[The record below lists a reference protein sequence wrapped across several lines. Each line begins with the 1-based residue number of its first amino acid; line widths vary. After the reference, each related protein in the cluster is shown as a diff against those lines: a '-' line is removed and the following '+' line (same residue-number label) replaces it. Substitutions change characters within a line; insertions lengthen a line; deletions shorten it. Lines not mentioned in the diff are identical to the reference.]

1 MEEEFKEFKEFK
13 ENLNLWQVF
22 YGFARSSDY
31 QPWEHGSRA
40 FDFSPLTFHFSPS
53 HLDRSAA
60 NDETSIAEHSRRK
73 DQSIAGKIGLDQ
85 LDEL

>member
-1 MEEEFKEFKEFK
+1 MEEEFKEFEEFEEFK
-13 ENLNLWQVF
+13 ENLNLSQVF

-40 FDFSPLTFHFSPS
+40 FDFSPSHF
-53 HLDRSAA
+53 DRSAA

-73 DQSIAGKIGLDQ
+73 DQSIAGKSGLDQ